1 MVVFSGLNTVTDMR
15 NASRQ
20 GKAKKATDKMAT
32 STSTAKPI
40 SASKEEKPL
49 TDTSGTATGGNRGIN
64 IKQTQKQMQFGAQ
77 MAGKGK
83 STGLGVLAGF
93 LGMPFTKRM
102 GGTVMTV
109 DTRNQ
114 EVVRPGTPLKVNKNA
129 TVGGFP
135 ISPTTAKKKPTTGT
149 GIDAP
154 APDTGWRPS
163 GVNTAGGLM
172 SAEMGVPL
180 QETVGVSKRKR

>member
-1 MVVFSGLNTVTDMR
+1 MVVFSGLNTVADMR

-20 GKAKKATDKMAT
+20 GKAKKATNKMA
-32 STSTAKPI
+32 AAP
-40 SASKEEKPL
+40 AAVEKPV
-49 TDTSGTATGGNRGIN
+49 TNTSGTAKAKGNSNIN
-64 IKQTQKQMQFGAQ
+64 QTMKQMAFGAQ

-83 STGLGVLAGF
+83 STGLGVMAGF
-93 LGMPFTKRM
+93 LGLPFTKRM

-114 EVVRPGTPLKVNKNA
+114 EVVFPGTPLKANKNA
-129 TVGGFP
+129 TVGGFSIAP
-135 ISPTTAKKKPTTGT
+135 STKKTTTPTGS

>member
-1 MVVFSGLNTVTDMR
+1 MVVFSGLNTVEDMR

-32 STSTAKPI
+32 STA
-40 SASKEEKPL
+40 AEKPV
-49 TDTSGTATGGNRGIN
+49 TNTSGTARAKGDSSM
-64 IKQTQKQMQFGAQ
+64 KQTQKQMQFGAQ

-93 LGMPFTKRM
+93 LGLPFTKRM

-114 EVVRPGTPLKVNKNA
+114 EVVRPGTPLKANKNA
-129 TVGGFP
+129 TIGGFP

-163 GVNTAGGLM
+163 GINSAFGLQ

>member
-1 MVVFSGLNTVTDMR
+1 MVDFNMMNTVAGMR

-20 GKAKKATDKMAT
+20 GKAKKASDKMAT

-40 SASKEEKPL
+40 STEKPV
-49 TDTSGTATGGNRGIN
+49 TDTSGTAKGGNRGFN
-64 IKQTQKQMQFGAQ
+64 MKQTQKQMQFGAQ

-129 TVGGFP
+129 TVGGFS
-135 ISPTTAKKKPTTGT
+135 IAPTAAKKTTTPAGS